1 MRISVPL
8 TKEGLL
14 ADQYGKFAPAS
25 DMLADH
31 PVRSFPIEIADVPAG
46 TESLAL
52 TFVDFDSTPV
62 CGFTWIH
69 WLAANFPANTT
80 LIGDDASRKD
90 GHGFVQGK
98 NLSLINIFPHKRAVT
113 NLSRPFLY

>member
-14 ADQYGKFAPAS
+14 ADQYGKFS

-62 CGFTWIH
+62 CGFT
-69 WLAANFPANTT
+69 
-80 LIGDDASRKD
+80 
-90 GHGFVQGK
+90 
-98 NLSLINIFPHKRAVT
+98 
-113 NLSRPFLY
+113 

>member
-1 MRISVPL
+1 MHISVPL

-52 TFVDFDSTPV
+52 TFVDF
-62 CGFTWIH
+62 
-69 WLAANFPANTT
+69 
-80 LIGDDASRKD
+80 
-90 GHGFVQGK
+90 
-98 NLSLINIFPHKRAVT
+98 
-113 NLSRPFLY
+113 